1 MQHSVNCHFFLKY
14 LCRNLLKILVVS
26 EPISIGNFFIDEV
39 SFELFKVTVSN
50 HKCTF
55 SDKIGG
61 CIHVTSRAGL
71 L

>member
-26 EPISIGNFFIDEV
+26 EPISIRNFFIDEV

-50 HKCTF
+50 HKCTLTM
-55 SDKIGG
+55 SGMTLESKKNA
-61 CIHVTSRAGL
+61 RL
-71 L
+71 

>member
-1 MQHSVNCHFFLKY
+1 M
-14 LCRNLLKILVVS
+14 S

-50 HKCTF
+50 HKCTL

-61 CIHVTSRAGL
+61 CIHVTSSDIACL
-71 L
+71 YINICD

>member
-1 MQHSVNCHFFLKY
+1 M
-14 LCRNLLKILVVS
+14 S

-50 HKCTF
+50 HKCTL